1 MNLEVKEAPSQPGL
15 AWLPL
20 LIGLCLMFGI
30 TAYPK
35 VLIDGSG
42 HADHFAVTLAG
53 WAMAAGIVRGVGFVP
68 RNLLL
73 RWVLSTTA
81 CVICLLLAG
90 LRLYLVR
97 G

>member
-1 MNLEVKEAPSQPGL
+1 MNLDVNEAPSQTGL

-42 HADHFAVTLAG
+42 RADHLAVTLAG

-68 RNLLL
+68 RHRVL
-73 RWVLSTTA
+73 RWVLSATA
-81 CVICLLLAG
+81 CVSCLLLAG